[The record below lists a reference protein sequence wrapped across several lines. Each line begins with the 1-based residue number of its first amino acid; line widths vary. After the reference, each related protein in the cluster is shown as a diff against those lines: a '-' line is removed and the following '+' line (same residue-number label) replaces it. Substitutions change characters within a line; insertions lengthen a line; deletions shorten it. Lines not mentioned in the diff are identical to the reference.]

1 MKKTLLT
8 AALCAALTATA
19 PMQGHAGS
27 TMSTSS
33 SSGGSSSD
41 AAVIVLI
48 VALGALIFGTRN
60 NTRTRGP
67 VKATKSPDSQ
77 F

>member
-8 AALCAALTATA
+8 TALCAALAATA
-19 PMQGHAGS
+19 PIQGHAGATRVS
-27 TMSTSS
+27 PSS
-33 SSGGSSSD
+33 SSGGSD
-41 AAVIVLI
+41 AAVIILI

-60 NTRTRGP
+60 SSRTRGP